1 MKLSLRFDEFMPA
14 DIRPLPPKKG
24 DAVDKRLKKIFQSVY
39 GTARPANDRA
49 HALNHLKRL
58 EAYDQ
63 GYQAQISAIEKLLEQ
78 PGRTPKMQSTV
89 NTIKR
94 NLMVLLLTESTEAF
108 WLAEAEKNGTLSS
121 EEQNRFVN
129 LHFCDWRKE
138 NPLLHQQT
146 DLLAKYIEILGLLG
160 MQQQELRLLGIEI
173 ARLRNLVIHRVF
185 NAASKAYAC

>member
-108 WLAEAEKNGTLSS
+108 WLAEAEKTA
-121 EEQNRFVN
+121 RFQA
-129 LHFCDWRKE
+129 RSK
-138 NPLLHQQT
+138 
-146 DLLAKYIEILGLLG
+146 IGL
-160 MQQQELRLLGIEI
+160 
-173 ARLRNLVIHRVF
+173 
-185 NAASKAYAC
+185 